1 MRAWIKKLLVIIP
14 LFMTLPLSASG
25 ILVEYFFQPGCDS
38 CEKVSAFVLPRL
50 EEEFSG
56 EYKLIRY
63 DVSREENFLRLA
75 AYHERFSPVG
85 NDPVC
90 IVLNR
95 EIYLGGYSTIESRIY
110 EHMHRLSAAGTSAA
124 GEQENVSG
132 HELMERRASGFT
144 LAAIIMAGLADGVN
158 PCVFSTLIFF
168 ISLLATLNIRGRQ
181 LLLTGSVYCLA
192 CFLTYLTLG
201 LGLLSFL
208 RLFSGYTMVQK
219 LFDALL
225 PAMLILF
232 ALASFYDAW
241 RFSRRGKADQV
252 ILRLPEKLK
261 IHIHRLMRKGLSY
274 RFLLPA
280 AFGLGVAV
288 TLLESVCTG
297 QVYAPVLLFMSRHS
311 GDAMKYFLLLVLYN
325 LMFIMPLIILF
336 AAAYKGVPLMRFI
349 GWSKNNAVY
358 GKIFLGIFFAA
369 LAWLTLYLH

>member
-1 MRAWIKKLLVIIP
+1 MKAWINKLLVIIP
-14 LFMTLPLSASG
+14 LFVILPLSASE

-63 DVSREENFLRLA
+63 DVSKEENFLKLA
-75 AYHERFSPVG
+75 AYQERFSPVG

-95 EIYLGGYSTIESRIY
+95 EIYLGGYSTIDDRIY
-110 EHMHRLSAAGTSAA
+110 KHMRQLISAETPAA
-124 GEQENVSG
+124 GELKSTPG
-132 HELMERRASGFT
+132 HELMERRARGFT
-144 LAAIIMAGLADGVN
+144 FAAIIMAGLADGVN

-168 ISLLATLNIRGRQ
+168 ISLLATLKIRGRR

-208 RLFSGYTMVQK
+208 RLFSGYTMIQK
-219 LFDALL
+219 LFDVVL
-225 PAMLILF
+225 PTMLIVF
-232 ALASFYDAW
+232 ALISFFDAW

-261 IHIHRLMRKGLSY
+261 MRIHQLMRKGLNY
-274 RFLLPA
+274 RFLIPA
-280 AFGLGVAV
+280 AFGLGMAV

-311 GDAMKYFLLLVLYN
+311 DHAIKYFMLLILYN

-358 GKIFLGIFFAA
+358 GKIFLGILFAT